1 METKLAST
9 TKEVVISNKGPTVL
23 IGERINPT
31 GKKKLTKSL
40 QNGDLE
46 IVRKEALAQ
55 VEAGADILDINVG
68 ALGVDE
74 VVLLPQV
81 VQIVMD
87 TVDVPLCL
95 DSANPAA
102 IEAALKVY
110 RGKPLVNSVTGQE
123 NSLKKI
129 LPLIKEYK
137 AAVIGLTM
145 DDKGIPDDVDQRVA
159 IAHKIVGKA
168 EAMGISRRDVI
179 IDCLALTVGANTKTG
194 LVVIEA
200 IRRVKAELRVN
211 LTLGVSNIS
220 FGLPDRNLL
229 NSAFITMAITMG
241 VNCPIVDVAKMR
253 PAILAADLI
262 LDHDEYAVRYIKA
275 CRQHQ
280 SKGRQAKSSLE

>member
-1 METKLAST
+1 METKLTSA
-9 TKEVVISNKGPTVL
+9 TKEVVISNKEPTVL

-31 GKKKLTKSL
+31 GKNKLTKSL
-40 QNGDLE
+40 QNSDLE

-55 VEAGADILDINVG
+55 VEAGADVLDINIG

-102 IEAALKVY
+102 LEAALKVY
-110 RGKPLVNSVTGQE
+110 RGKPLINSVTGQE

-129 LPLIKEYK
+129 LPLIKEYG
-137 AAVIGLTM
+137 AAVIGLAM
-145 DDKGIPDDVDQRVA
+145 DDKGIPDDVGQRVA

-168 EAMGISRRDVI
+168 EAIGISRRDVI

-200 IRRVKAELRVN
+200 IRRVKAELGVN

-253 PAILAADLI
+253 PVILAADLI
-262 LDHDEYAVRYIKA
+262 LDHDEYAMRYIKA

-280 SKGRQAKSSLE
+280 SKGR